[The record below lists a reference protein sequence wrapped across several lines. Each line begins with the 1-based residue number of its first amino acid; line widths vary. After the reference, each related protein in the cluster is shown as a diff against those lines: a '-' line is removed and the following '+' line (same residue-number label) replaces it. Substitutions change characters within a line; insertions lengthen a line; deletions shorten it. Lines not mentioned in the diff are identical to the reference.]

1 MSEFEII
8 ETVVGKAK
16 LKRTTRKTLAIS
28 VLPDGTLELIAPLN
42 SREDMV
48 LAKVAK
54 RRAWIMK
61 QRRQFQA
68 MNATRPA
75 LRYISGATHRY
86 LGKQYRL
93 KVETSEATSV
103 SLRGGFLHVRV
114 RERSD
119 ESVNEALQ
127 TWYRDHAKQQFTQR
141 LAVWDDWCA
150 RRRLPKPTLRLRT
163 MAKRWGS
170 ALKDGTICLNPELI
184 KAPSACVDY
193 VIAHEVCHLK
203 HPNHGTEFWRLLDQ
217 VRPGWRHLKERL
229 ERSEAV

>member
-8 ETVVGKAK
+8 DTFVGKAK

-28 VLPDGTLELIAPLN
+28 VLPDGTLELIAPMHA
-42 SREDMV
+42 RDEMM

-54 RRAWIMK
+54 RRTWIIK

-75 LRYISGATHRY
+75 LRYMSGATHRY

-93 KVETSEATSV
+93 KIETTDETSV
-103 SLRGGFLHVRV
+103 SLKGGFLHVRV
-114 RERSD
+114 GERSD
-119 ESVNEALQ
+119 EAVKTALQ
-127 TWYRDHAKQQFTQR
+127 AWYRAHAKQQFSQR
-141 LAVWDDWCA
+141 LAAWEDWCS
-150 RRRLPKPTLRLRT
+150 RRHLPQPRLRLRA

-203 HPNHGTEFWRLLDQ
+203 HPNHGPEFWRLLDQ
-217 VRPGWRHLKERL
+217 VCPGWKRLKERL
-229 ERSEAV
+229 ENVD